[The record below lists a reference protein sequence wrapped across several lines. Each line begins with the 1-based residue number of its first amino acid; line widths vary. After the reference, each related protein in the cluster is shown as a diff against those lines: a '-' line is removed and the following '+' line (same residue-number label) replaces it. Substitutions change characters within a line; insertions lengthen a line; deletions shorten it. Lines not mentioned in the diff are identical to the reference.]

1 MLKQFA
7 QFLSEMKETKIFDV
21 DGKKFTN
28 DPNLEEIIPHVD
40 RPTVMTVT
48 SLDAIC
54 KLVRTEIE
62 RNVYPLFVCA
72 EEYNKAV
79 VYSTYRDDY
88 TRDTIYM
95 AKADAPDL
103 SLGWRSQQEMIIALQ
118 SLVIPTES
126 SAELLNMLK
135 SMTDES
141 SITSRDNGVTQEVTV
156 KSGVSLAK
164 TVQVK
169 PRVKLIPF
177 RTFLEV
183 PQPESEYLVRV
194 DKGNQIGLFEADGG
208 IWKLEA
214 KKNIAVYF
222 ERELADLI
230 EAGKV
235 VVIR

>member
-7 QFLSEMKETKIFDV
+7 QFLSEMRETKIFDV

-28 DPNLEEIIPHVD
+28 DPKLAEIFPHKD
-40 RPTVMTVT
+40 RPAVFHVS

-54 KLVRTEIE
+54 KLVRTEVE
-62 RNVYPLFVCA
+62 RNVCPLFVCA
-72 EEYNKAV
+72 ESFKSV
-79 VYSTYRDDY
+79 TVYSTYRDDY
-88 TRDTIYM
+88 ARDTLYS
-95 AKADAPDL
+95 ATADANGIPM
-103 SLGWRSQQEMIIALQ
+103 GWKTQQEMIVALQ
-118 SLVIPTES
+118 SLVVPTES

-141 SITSRDNGVTQEVTV
+141 SVTSRDNGVTQEVTV

-183 PQPESEYLVRV
+183 AQPESEFLVRV

-214 KKNIAVYF
+214 KKNIAKYF
-222 ERELADLI
+222 EEKLSDLI

-235 VVIR
+235 VVVQ

>member
-28 DPNLEEIIPHVD
+28 DPDLEEIIPHVD

-95 AKADAPDL
+95 AKADAPGL

-118 SLVIPTES
+118 SLVIPTEA

-183 PQPESEYLVRV
+183 SQPESEYLVRV

-208 IWKLEA
+208 IWKLES
-214 KKNIAVYF
+214 KKNLAVYF

>member
-7 QFLSEMKETKIFDV
+7 QFLSEMKETKIFEV
-21 DGKKFTN
+21 DGKNFTN
-28 DPNLEEIIPHVD
+28 DPDLEEIIPHVD
-40 RPTVMTVT
+40 RPSLMTVS
-48 SLDAIC
+48 SLDAVC

-62 RNVYPLFVCA
+62 RNVCPLFVCA
-72 EEYNKAV
+72 EKYNEVA

-95 AKADAPDL
+95 ARADAPGL
-103 SLGWRSQQEMIIALQ
+103 SLGWKSQQEMIIALQ

-141 SITSRDNGVTQEVTV
+141 SVTSRDNGVTQEVTV
-156 KSGVSLAK
+156 KTGVSLAK

-169 PRVKLIPF
+169 PRVKLTPF
-177 RTFLEV
+177 RTFLEIS
-183 PQPESEYLVRV
+183 QPESEYLVRV

-214 KKNIAVYF
+214 KKSIAMYF

-230 EAGKV
+230 EDGKV
-235 VVIR
+235 VVVR

>member
-21 DGKKFTN
+21 DGKQFTN
-28 DPNLEEIIPHVD
+28 DLDLKEIIPHVD
-40 RPTVMTVT
+40 RPFPMEVH

-54 KLVRTEIE
+54 KLVRAEIK
-62 RNVYPLFVCA
+62 RNVCPLFVCA
-72 EEYNKAV
+72 EAYNKVAV
-79 VYSTYRDDY
+79 HSTYRDDY
-88 TRDTIYM
+88 TRDTVYV
-95 AKADAPDL
+95 AVADAPGL
-103 SLGWRSQQEMIIALQ
+103 HLGWKSQQEMIIALQ

-141 SITSRDNGVTQEVTV
+141 SVTSRDNGVTQEVTV

-169 PRVKLIPF
+169 PRVKLTPF
-177 RTFLEV
+177 RTFLEIS
-183 PQPESEYLVRV
+183 QPESEYLVRV

-214 KKNIAVYF
+214 KKSIAMYF

-230 EAGKV
+230 ESGKV
-235 VVIR
+235 VVIK

>member
-54 KLVRTEIE
+54 KLVRTEIK

-72 EEYNKAV
+72 EEYNKVV

-95 AKADAPDL
+95 AKADAPGL

-141 SITSRDNGVTQEVTV
+141 SVTSRDNGVTQETTV

-183 PQPESEYLVRV
+183 SQPESEYLVRV

-214 KKNIAVYF
+214 KKNIAMYF
-222 ERELADLI
+222 ERELCGLI
-230 EAGKV
+230 EVDKV

>member
-95 AKADAPDL
+95 AKADAPGL

-118 SLVIPTES
+118 SLVIPTEA

-164 TVQVK
+164 TVHVK
-169 PRVKLIPF
+169 PRVKLTPF

-183 PQPESEYLVRV
+183 SQPESEYLVRV

-235 VVIR
+235 VAIR

>member
-28 DPNLEEIIPHVD
+28 DPNLKEIIPHVD

-54 KLVRTEIE
+54 KLVRAEIE

-95 AKADAPDL
+95 AKADAPGL

-118 SLVIPTES
+118 SLVIPTEA

-141 SITSRDNGVTQEVTV
+141 SVTSRDNGVTQEVTV

-183 PQPESEYLVRV
+183 SQPESEYLVRV

-230 EAGKV
+230 EAGEV

>member
-1 MLKQFA
+1 MGNKLNRESVLRMA
-7 QFLSEMKETKIFDV
+7 QGAF
-21 DGKKFTN
+21 
-28 DPNLEEIIPHVD
+28 EERVD
-40 RPTVMTVT
+40 RAMAE
-48 SLDAIC
+48 AID
-54 KLVRTEIE
+54 
-62 RNVYPLFVCA
+62 N
-72 EEYNKAV
+72 
-79 VYSTYRDDY
+79 

-95 AKADAPDL
+95 
-103 SLGWRSQQEMIIALQ
+103 
-118 SLVIPTES
+118 
-126 SAELLNMLK
+126 
-135 SMTDES
+135 
-141 SITSRDNGVTQEVTV
+141 
-156 KSGVSLAK
+156 AK

-169 PRVKLIPF
+169 PRVKLTPF

-183 PQPESEYLVRV
+183 SQPESEYLVRV

>member
-54 KLVRTEIE
+54 KLVRTEIK
-62 RNVYPLFVCA
+62 RNAYPLFVCA

-95 AKADAPDL
+95 AKADAPGL

-118 SLVIPTES
+118 SLVIPTEA

-169 PRVKLIPF
+169 PRVKLTPF

-183 PQPESEYLVRV
+183 SQPESEYLVRV

-230 EAGKV
+230 EAGEV

>member
-21 DGKKFTN
+21 DGKQFTN
-28 DPNLEEIIPHVD
+28 DPDLKEIIPHVD
-40 RPTVMTVT
+40 RPTLMTAT

-54 KLVRTEIE
+54 KLVRTEIK
-62 RNVYPLFVCA
+62 RNVCPLFVCA

-88 TRDTIYM
+88 TRDTLYI
-95 AKADAPDL
+95 AKADAPGL
-103 SLGWRSQQEMIIALQ
+103 SLGWRSQQEMIIAIQ
-118 SLVIPTES
+118 SLVIPTEA

-169 PRVKLIPF
+169 PRVKLTPF

-183 PQPESEYLVRV
+183 SQPESEYLVRV

-230 EAGKV
+230 EAGEV

>member
-28 DPNLEEIIPHVD
+28 DLNLEEIIPHVD

-88 TRDTIYM
+88 TRDTLYM
-95 AKADAPDL
+95 AKADAPGL
-103 SLGWRSQQEMIIALQ
+103 QLGWKSQQEMIISLQ

-126 SAELLNMLK
+126 STELLNMLK

-177 RTFLEV
+177 RTFLEIS
-183 PQPESEYLVRV
+183 QPESEYLVRV

>member
-72 EEYNKAV
+72 EEYNKVV

-95 AKADAPDL
+95 AKADAPGL

-118 SLVIPTES
+118 SLVIPTEA

-183 PQPESEYLVRV
+183 SQPESEYLVRV

-214 KKNIAVYF
+214 KKNIAMYF
-222 ERELADLI
+222 ERELCGLI
-230 EAGKV
+230 EVDKV

>member
-1 MLKQFA
+1 MLKEFA
-7 QFLSEMKETKIFDV
+7 RFLSEMKETKIFDV
-21 DGKKFTN
+21 DGKQFTN
-28 DPNLEEIIPHVD
+28 DPDLQEIIPHVD
-40 RPTVMTVT
+40 RPTLMTVT

-54 KLVRTEIE
+54 KLVRTEIK
-62 RNVYPLFVCA
+62 RNVHPLFVCA

-88 TRDTIYM
+88 TRDTLYM
-95 AKADAPDL
+95 AKADAPGL
-103 SLGWRSQQEMIIALQ
+103 HLGWKGQQEMIIALQ

-164 TVQVK
+164 TVRVN

-177 RTFLEV
+177 RTFLEIS
-183 PQPESEYLVRV
+183 QPESEYLVRV
-194 DKGNQIGLFEADGG
+194 DKGNQICLFEADGG

>member
-28 DPNLEEIIPHVD
+28 DLNLEEIIPHVD
-40 RPTVMTVT
+40 RPTLMTVT

-54 KLVRTEIE
+54 KLVRTEIK

-88 TRDTIYM
+88 TRDTLYM
-95 AKADAPDL
+95 AKADAPGL
-103 SLGWRSQQEMIIALQ
+103 QLGWKSQQEMIIALQ
-118 SLVIPTES
+118 SLVIPTEA

-183 PQPESEYLVRV
+183 SQPESEYLVRV

-230 EAGKV
+230 ETGKV